1 MPAQPER
8 KTEHT
13 VEWPSIPDRMEC
25 PLLNRELSWIE
36 FNRRVLEEALDQRL
50 PLLERLKFLSIFST
64 NLDEFF
70 MIRVSG
76 LLDQIE
82 AKPELLSPDGLTSLA
97 QLQLIS
103 QRLRPMLQLQS
114 RCLLDEIMPGLER
127 AGVRIV
133 QYADLSKEQHTGL
146 RKYFDERVFPI
157 LTPLIVDPSHPF
169 PYISNISLNLGILLI
184 QATGEADQEPRFAR
198 VKIPQNLPR
207 LVQVADHLFILLEDL
222 VAANIG
228 SLFPRRHIVECMP
241 FRITRDADIEIEEDE
256 ADDLLR
262 MVEQQLRQRR
272 FGSGVRLEV
281 AEGMSST
288 MTDLLA
294 RSLDLSSES
303 VYSIAGP
310 LSIPDLMALYK
321 LNLPDLKEKPFMPRT
336 STVLRQ
342 TESPFDAIRH
352 QDILLHH
359 PYESFGPVL
368 DFVRAAATDPNVLAI
383 KQTLYRGGPNSPVVE
398 ALIEAAER
406 GKQVAVLVELKA
418 RFDEESNIFWARRL
432 ERAGAHVVYGILG
445 LKTHAKVALVVRQ
458 EEHILRRYVHL
469 GTGNYNPVTAQ
480 IYTDFG
486 LLTADP
492 DIAADC
498 SELFNYMTGS
508 SGQETYRKLV
518 VAPMN
523 LRLRLIELIRREVEH
538 HIAGRPAGVFIKA
551 NSLTD
556 KKLID
561 EFYRA
566 SSAGLPIE
574 LLIRGICCLRPGLK
588 NQSETIRVGSVVGR
602 FLEHSRIFRFLNGGH
617 EEIYLS
623 SADPMSRNLDNRL
636 EVMFPIDAS
645 TLKSRVRRE
654 GIELPF
660 SDNVKLRWLMPDG
673 NYVRADHT
681 GTPVDSQSLL
691 MTKESV

>member
-1 MPAQPER
+1 MAGRMIAQPER
-8 KTEHT
+8 KTEH
-13 VEWPSIPDRMEC
+13 IPDRTETL
-25 PLLNRELSWIE
+25 LLNRELSWIE
-36 FNRRVLEEALDQRL
+36 FNRRVLEEALDQGL

-82 AKPELLSPDGLTSLA
+82 AKPELLSPDGLSSTA

-103 QRLRPMLQLQS
+103 QRLRPMLQSQS
-114 RCLLDEIMPGLER
+114 QCLLDEILPGLER
-127 AGVRIV
+127 SGIRIV
-133 QYADLSKEQHTGL
+133 QYGDLSNEQHNGL

-184 QATGEADQEPRFAR
+184 QASEEDDQEPRFAR
-198 VKIPQNLPR
+198 VKIPQNVPR
-207 LVQVADHLFILLEDL
+207 LVQVGSDHLFILLEDL

-228 SLFPRRHIVECMP
+228 ALFPRRHIVECMP

-262 MVEQQLRQRR
+262 MMEQQLRQRR

-288 MTDLLA
+288 MTDVLA

-310 LSIPDLMALYK
+310 LNIPDLMALYK
-321 LNLPDLKEKPFMPRT
+321 LDLPDLKEKPFIPRT
-336 STVLRQ
+336 STVFRQ
-342 TESPFDAIRH
+342 ADSPFDAIRH

-368 DFVRAAATDPNVLAI
+368 DFVRAAASDPSVLAI
-383 KQTLYRGGPNSPVVE
+383 KQTLYRAGPKSPIVE

-458 EEHILRRYVHL
+458 EEHVLRRYVHL

-523 LRLRLIELIRREVEH
+523 LRLRLIEMIRREVEH
-538 HIAGRPAGVFIKA
+538 HVAGRSAGIFFKA

-556 KKLID
+556 KKLIG
-561 EFYRA
+561 ELYRA
-566 SSAGLPIE
+566 SSAGLPID

-602 FLEHSRIFRFLNGGH
+602 FLEHSRIFRFLNGGQ

-636 EVMFPIDAS
+636 EVMFPIDAPA
-645 TLKSRVRRE
+645 LKNRIRRE

-660 SDNVKLRWLMPDG
+660 TDNVKLRWLTENG
-673 NYVRADHT
+673 TYVRANQAEIA
-681 GTPVDSQSLL
+681 VDSQSLL
-691 MTKESV
+691 MSKDPHI